1 MDIEEMRRLAAER
14 EAAKRSRDRE
24 IARSIVALEET
35 EGWKHFTKIAEAL
48 IEANI
53 PNISQFSDE
62 GATLIASQ
70 IAFVSG
76 IKRCL
81 GLIKQQKDILSSLTE
96 K

>member
-1 MDIEEMRRLAAER
+1 MGKGREADLAA
-14 EAAKRSRDRE
+14 AKA
-24 IARSIVALEET
+24 IAEMEQS
-35 EGWKHFTKIAEAL
+35 EGWKHFKAKAEAL
-48 IEANI
+48 IESNI
-53 PNISQFSDE
+53 PNVSQFSDE

-81 GLIKQQKDILSSLTE
+81 GLMTQQKEILASLTE